1 MYDKEFAFAFVLSV
15 QNLLL
20 KEYAPFAWPVI
31 SLGLFF
37 CTTKSKHNPSL
48 SLLILLG
55 KSKPIFEVDKLIGA
69 FAISRFCHFSKFSS
83 SERFGIVRFS

>member
-1 MYDKEFAFAFVLSV
+1 MT
-15 QNLLL
+15 
-20 KEYAPFAWPVI
+20 PFAWPVI

-55 KSKPIFEVDKLIGA
+55 KSKPIFEVGINRCLQFQDFAIFQNFLRQKGSVSFDLVDKLDKILLGNP
-69 FAISRFCHFSKFSS
+69 FH
-83 SERFGIVRFS
+83 

>member
-1 MYDKEFAFAFVLSV
+1 MI
-15 QNLLL
+15 
-20 KEYAPFAWPVI
+20 PFAWPVI

-55 KSKPIFEVDKLIGA
+55 KSKPIFGVDKLIGV
-69 FAISRFCHFSKFSS
+69 SRFCHFSKFSS

>member
-1 MYDKEFAFAFVLSV
+1 MT
-15 QNLLL
+15 
-20 KEYAPFAWPVI
+20 PFAWPVI

-55 KSKPIFEVDKLIGA
+55 KSKPIFEVGKLIGVL
-69 FAISRFCHFSKFSS
+69 ISRFCHFSKFSS

>member
-1 MYDKEFAFAFVLSV
+1 MACHKFRIIL
-15 QNLLL
+15 
-20 KEYAPFAWPVI
+20 
-31 SLGLFF
+31 

-55 KSKPIFEVDKLIGA
+55 KSKPIFEVGKLIGA
-69 FAISRFCHFSKFSS
+69 AISRFCHFSKFSS